1 MEDHTVGFMKGPAYQ
16 EFLKL
21 DLFTTL
27 LEKDPLVYMSH
38 FTFPKSPSQLASA
51 RHPTL
56 QILQTS
62 LTSDSVAEDAFS
74 AFKPITDIWKS
85 QDRQFVLA
93 QAEDEGMKDRTIY
106 LVAWKDITEAKSAKQ
121 DPSYLEKFM
130 RYKKYWNDIQLFGHI
145 TPAYAPP
152 QLSKQSK

>member
-1 MEDHTVGFMKGPAYQ
+1 MQDHTEGFMRAPVYEHFSNDLMGS
-16 EFLKL
+16 LL
-21 DLFTTL
+21 DD
-27 LEKDPLVYMSH
+27 KPIVYMSH

-62 LTSDSVAEDAFS
+62 LSPDSTAEGALAAFE
-74 AFKPITDIWKS
+74 PVEEIWKS

-93 QAEDEGMKDRTIY
+93 QALDEGMQDRTLC
-106 LVAWKDITEAKSAKQ
+106 LVAWKDILEHKAAKQ
-121 DPSYLEKFM
+121 DPAYVNKFM
-130 RYKKYWNDIQLFGHI
+130 PCKKHWKDIQLFGHI

-152 QLSKQSK
+152 QLSKQGKQ